1 MRKHRT
7 ITILGFII
15 SIVLLYFSL
24 RGIEFRQLAETIAR
38 ADMTFAF
45 LPVCFIFLCLTL
57 CSYRWSKITGNN
69 VRLRDAFIALLIGLF
84 INNVLPAR
92 IGEVARGYAISK
104 RRNIPFTYAVSTVFI
119 DRVFDLLGL
128 LSITFLFFPS
138 QALPHS
144 VSKGLYVL
152 VGIFAVSVMVLFA
165 VSREETARKIVGFL
179 ERFKRPFLNKLAVR
193 VIEIQE
199 NLRRISTPGQ
209 IALFVALSIAN
220 WLSMSS
226 ALYFSL
232 KTLGVSL
239 PFAYAPFVCALLN
252 MGLAVPSS
260 PGYIGVYQFLLVYL
274 LAIFG
279 IPKYQSFAVS
289 LFFHASWY
297 IPYNIL
303 GFIFILKEQLHIKDI
318 KKMGDG

>member
-1 MRKHRT
+1 MKKHRI
-7 ITILGFII
+7 ITAAGFII

-24 RGIEFRQLAETIAR
+24 RGIEYRQLADAIAR
-38 ADMTFAF
+38 ADLAYAF
-45 LPVCFIFLCLTL
+45 LPLCCIFLCLTL
-57 CSYRWSKITGNN
+57 CSFRWSIITGNK
-69 VRLRDAFIALLIGLF
+69 VRLRDAFIALVIGLF

-104 RRNIPFTYAVSTVFI
+104 RRGIPFTYAVSTVFI

-138 QALPHS
+138 QALPAS
-144 VSKGLYVL
+144 VSKALYLL
-152 VGIFAVSVMVLFA
+152 VAIFVVCVIVLFA
-165 VSREETARKIVGFL
+165 VSRERTALRLAGFL
-179 ERFKRPFLNKLAVR
+179 QRFRRPFFDRLATR
-193 VIEIQE
+193 VLEIQE
-199 NLRRISTPGQ
+199 NLRRISTPGH
-209 IALFVALSIAN
+209 IALFIVLSIAN
-220 WLSMSS
+220 WLSMST

-239 PFAYAPFVCALLN
+239 PFVYAPFVTALLN

-279 IPKYQSFAVS
+279 VPRAESFAVS
-289 LFFHASWY
+289 LFFQASWY
-297 IPYNIL
+297 IPYNIM
-303 GFIFILKEQLHIKDI
+303 GFIFIIKEQVHIKDI
-318 KKMGDG
+318 RKMEK

>member
-1 MRKHRT
+1 MKKHRI
-7 ITILGFII
+7 ITIAGFII

-24 RGIEFRQLAETIAR
+24 RGIEYRQLADTISR
-38 ADMTFAF
+38 ADIRFAF
-45 LPVCFIFLCLTL
+45 MPVCFIFLCITL

-69 VRLRDAFIALLIGLF
+69 VRLRDAFISLIIGLF

-104 RRNIPFTYAVSTVFI
+104 RRSIPFTYAVSTVFI

-128 LSITFLFFPS
+128 LTITFVFFPR
-138 QALPHS
+138 QNLPPS
-144 VSKGLYVL
+144 VSKALYLLVAVL
-152 VGIFAVSVMVLFA
+152 VICVILLFA
-165 VSREETARKIVGFL
+165 MSREKTAVRITGFL
-179 ERFKRPFLNKLAVR
+179 GRFDRPSINKLAGR
-193 VIEIQE
+193 VLEIKD
-199 NLRRISTPGQ
+199 NLRRICTPGH
-209 IALFVALSIAN
+209 ILFFFVLSVAN
-220 WLSMSS
+220 WLSMST

-232 KTLGVSL
+232 KTLGVNM

-252 MGLAVPSS
+252 MGLTIPSS

-279 IPKYQSFAVS
+279 IPKYEAFAVS

-297 IPYNIL
+297 IPYNVL
-303 GFIFILKEQLHIKDI
+303 GFIFIIREHLHIRDI
-318 KKMGDG
+318 QNLEEE